1 MLSIAMV
8 ALVAGCGSPDVVGGA
23 DGTGTDAPES
33 DGAADS
39 GAETTGLNDAVADT
53 ELEIDVVQAKPGE
66 FGYPCDAN
74 DECFSGFCVPTP
86 GGSVC
91 TQLCESACPD
101 GFVCRPQLQGDV
113 TFVCLPKWLYLCS
126 PCNVASDC
134 TQSASDVGH
143 FCIDYGAEGHFCG
156 GECKSDGRCPANYSC
171 QNVPVGGGVIE
182 KQCVPDSQTCE
193 CSPLAVQLQLDTT
206 CTVTNEF
213 GSCRGSRV
221 CSPNGLT
228 ACDALTP
235 AAETCNGQD
244 DNCNGATD
252 DLPPDYQCA
261 KQNANGVC
269 LGKGTCVGGVEICDA
284 PSAQPEVCDGT
295 DNDCD
300 NATDESF
307 VDTDIDGKA
316 DCVDED
322 DDDDGVPDTSDNC
335 PLVKNADQ
343 ANNDGDAQGDA
354 CDPDDDNDSVPD
366 ETDCAPLD
374 GNVKPGAI
382 ELCDNIDND
391 CNGKTDDNLCDDGNP
406 CTDDKCQ
413 GTDCVHTPN
422 NNPCDDG
429 TVCTQSD
436 KCVDGVC
443 KGNNPLDCNDNKPCT
458 EDKCDPVTGCSNLV
472 APNGFPCEDGS
483 VCTINDTC
491 VEGKCKA
498 GVQNPCND
506 NNVCTIDFCDALQ
519 QTCVHQ
525 PTTAGE
531 FTNPSNPNFQS
542 CNAASPGTCK
552 VYSCN
557 GLTGDCEIK
566 NQGDGKSCGVKEACP
581 PCSGLL
587 DCLLCEPEVAHTCQ
601 GGSCEPDFSGVTCGS
616 TSCAGGCAGLC
627 VAPCGFAICLPLE

>member
-316 DCVDED
+316 DCVDEGRRRRRRAGHQRQLPPGEERGPGQQRRRRPGRRLRPRRRQRQRARRD
-322 DDDDGVPDTSDNC
+322 RLRAAGRQRQARRDRAVRQHRQRLQRQDRRQPLRRRQPLHRRQVSGHRLRPHPQQQPLRRRHRLHPVRQVRRRRLQGQQPAGLQRQQALHRGQVRPRHRLLQPGSPQRLPLRGRVGVY
-335 PLVKNADQ
+335 DQ
-343 ANNDGDAQGDA
+343 RHLRRGQ
-354 CDPDDDNDSVPD
+354 V
-366 ETDCAPLD
+366 
-374 GNVKPGAI
+374 
-382 ELCDNIDND
+382 
-391 CNGKTDDNLCDDGNP
+391 
-406 CTDDKCQ
+406 
-413 GTDCVHTPN
+413 
-422 NNPCDDG
+422 
-429 TVCTQSD
+429 
-436 KCVDGVC
+436 
-443 KGNNPLDCNDNKPCT
+443 
-458 EDKCDPVTGCSNLV
+458 
-472 APNGFPCEDGS
+472 
-483 VCTINDTC
+483 
-491 VEGKCKA
+491 
-498 GVQNPCND
+498 
-506 NNVCTIDFCDALQ
+506 
-519 QTCVHQ
+519 
-525 PTTAGE
+525 
-531 FTNPSNPNFQS
+531 
-542 CNAASPGTCK
+542 
-552 VYSCN
+552 
-557 GLTGDCEIK
+557 
-566 NQGDGKSCGVKEACP
+566 
-581 PCSGLL
+581 
-587 DCLLCEPEVAHTCQ
+587 Q
-601 GGSCEPDFSGVTCGS
+601 GGRAEP
-616 TSCAGGCAGLC
+616 LQRQQRLHHRLLRR
-627 VAPCGFAICLPLE
+627 APADLRTPAHDGR